1 MRRRE
6 AGDDLKELDVEN
18 KCKGP
23 TERGTEDKCM
33 KKESKN

>member
-6 AGDDLKELDVEN
+6 AGDDLEELDVEN

-23 TERGTEDKCM
+23 GEGGTEDKCM